1 MNEPPADGSCSF
13 SPQTIEQGEPVYFEC
28 KDWVDP
34 DWPDENTIGIQ
45 SYEISGNILSH
56 TKNNKTIKIVFKAT
70 DTLTGAN
77 EIKASTLAFD
87 PTNLP
92 TIQA

>member
-45 SYEISGNILSH
+45 SYEISG
-56 TKNNKTIKIVFKAT
+56 TYYFPTQKIIRQLKLFLK
-70 DTLTGAN
+70 
-77 EIKASTLAFD
+77 
-87 PTNLP
+87 LP
-92 TIQA
+92 TP